1 MYNAKELI
9 SQAFDACDKR
19 VFAFKANPCQSDV
32 ILYSRARKAVNI
44 AARKS
49 NANLTELMLLTYI
62 IDKARKINIDGQA
75 YIYSYEARWDSA
87 DTLSCHFGTE
97 ARYTKRVLKN
107 AHTKMLICSNGIQG
121 RKKRE
126 YRLGDLVIDIAKMT
140 DDELS
145 KFDYA
150 SYLTQK
156 ESVKKAKLWKT
167 LISRVSKWRQNVQ
180 CPGKTLYQCPQETL
194 YQCPQETLE
203 VTKEE
208 NKLELNTSGQT
219 YPQAQS
225 DITQHIDNDNQ
236 GEDDQQSCSIDF
248 ESKKKKTKKRDVIK
262 EKIEE
267 VGRREAASLERYI
280 NVIGTIAGVSPLL
293 GLLGTVSGM
302 IKSFNII
309 SLQGVA
315 DPASLAGG
323 ISEALI
329 TTAAGLSVAIP
340 SLMFYRYFRGKVE
353 ELVVIMEQEA
363 IKLVEVMHGDRTT
376 VEGGDGKGSAK

>member
-9 SQAFDACDKR
+9 CQAFDACDKR
-19 VFAFKANPCQSDV
+19 VFAFKANPCQNDL
-32 ILYSRARKAVNI
+32 ILYSRAKKAINI

-62 IDKARKINIDGQA
+62 IDKSRKINIDSKT

-97 ARYTKRVLKN
+97 ARYTKRVLKT

-140 DDELS
+140 DYELS

-180 CPGKTLYQCPQETL
+180 CPGKTLYQCPQKTL
-194 YQCPQETLE
+194 YQCPPETLE
-203 VTKEE
+203 KTKEE
-208 NKLELNTSGQT
+208 NKLELNTCGQT

-248 ESKKKKTKKRDVIK
+248 KNKKTKTKKRDVINYWQTEFFSK
-262 EKIEE
+262 DEKGKSEYPYLGSNFAKHLYESIRQQLKYE
-267 VGRREAASLERYI
+267 VDTEMVGMIGVDILVACTLECADDSYLAFRYQQAKARKRLDQFWQSDDVKLAASEIAAKIRREAQ
-280 NVIGTIAGVSPLL
+280 
-293 GLLGTVSGM
+293 
-302 IKSFNII
+302 F
-309 SLQGVA
+309 
-315 DPASLAGG
+315 D
-323 ISEALI
+323 SEML
-329 TTAAGLSVAIP
+329 
-340 SLMFYRYFRGKVE
+340 
-353 ELVVIMEQEA
+353 
-363 IKLVEVMHGDRTT
+363 
-376 VEGGDGKGSAK
+376 